1 MADADRT
8 SGFLDPLEAAT
19 DEERRAHHDD
29 VLRRTTRIAFE
40 TIPYYRE
47 KLERAGFSSP
57 DDVRGLE
64 DLARIPIT
72 TKKEAGREMLGLGAF
87 PLHEARRIFVSPGPH
102 FYAAHRRG
110 DPSPERGKTPL
121 ALPFHAMGFRENDI
135 VLNTFSYH
143 LTPGGHGIEDQ
154 LIAAGCAVIPAGP
167 QNTDVQAQVLGKL
180 DVTGYVGT
188 PTFLK
193 LLCDKASELGVDT
206 RRDWSLQVAFVTAEK
221 LGEDVRAEL
230 EERTGARVRQI
241 YSSADG
247 LLPAYEC
254 WAAQGMHLH
263 PDQILEVLDPAT
275 HEPAAIGEPGEV
287 VATVANPNR
296 PLLRFA
302 NLDLVALRVDP
313 CPCGRTGPRIARFVG
328 RVDES
333 TKVRGMFVYPEQIAE
348 VMARHREVRRWQA
361 VVAKG
366 TTGADDF
373 RIRIEV
379 VNGDPGDL
387 PERIADGI
395 RGLVR
400 LRAEVEV
407 VAPGT
412 IPENA
417 KRLEDLR
424 S

>member
-1 MADADRT
+1 VTVDRT
-8 SGFLDPLEAAT
+8 SGTIHPLEAASP
-19 DEERRAHHDD
+19 EELSAHHVK
-29 VLRRTTRIAFE
+29 VLRETVRFAFDKV
-40 TIPYYRE
+40 PFLRE
-47 KLERAGFSSP
+47 RLVAAGISSP
-57 DDVRGLE
+57 GDVAGLR

-72 TKKEAGREMLGLGAF
+72 SKKEAGKAMLGLGAF
-87 PLHEARRIFVSPGPH
+87 PLSEAKRIFVSPGPH
-102 FYAAHRRG
+102 FYASHRRN
-110 DPSPERGKTPL
+110 DPPPERGKTPL

-167 QNTDVQAQVLGKL
+167 QNTDVQAQILAKL

-193 LLCDKASELGVDT
+193 LLSDKADELGISPRD
-206 RRDWSLQVAFVTAEK
+206 DWSLEVAFVTAER
-221 LGEDVRAEL
+221 LTEQARADLED
-230 EERTGARVRQI
+230 RTGARVRQI
-241 YSSADG
+241 YGSADG

-263 PDQILEVLDPAT
+263 PDQILEVLDRET
-275 HEPAAIGEPGEV
+275 HEPAAMGEPGEV

-302 NLDLVALRVDP
+302 NLDLVALRDDP

-328 RVDES
+328 RADES

-348 VMARHREVRRWQA
+348 VMGRYPEVERWQA
-361 VVAKG
+361 CVRTAADGTDDFCITVVAPEAK
-366 TTGADDF
+366 
-373 RIRIEV
+373 
-379 VNGDPGDL
+379 NGL
-387 PERIADGI
+387 AERIAEGI
-395 RGLVR
+395 RGLIR
-400 LRAEVEV
+400 LRAVIEIVG
-407 VAPGT
+407 AGS

-417 KRLEDLR
+417 TRLVDER